1 MTLPEV
7 LDRLA
12 EFLGNVVENYTAEMP
27 KLEAYELNNEPIKV
41 YSGYPPVRVS
51 SDSYT
56 SFICC
61 LADSFEDNDDGGTA
75 TVKVVFSLYCP
86 DESDQ
91 ARPMYNLV
99 EHCRQAMLKNR
110 TLKGRASLVLPLKG
124 EFSLEQPNP
133 QYQAT
138 ITAVY
143 TIGQPTEEGFDYDG
157 YQETKA
163 YGRY

>member
-1 MTLPEV
+1 MTIPEV
-7 LDRLA
+7 LDKLA
-12 EFLGNVVENYTAEMP
+12 EFLGDVVKDYTAEMP
-27 KLEAYELNNEPIKV
+27 QLKPNEAIKV

-51 SDSYT
+51 SDAYT

-61 LADSFEDNDDGGTA
+61 LADNFNDGEEDSTV
-75 TVKVVFSLYCP
+75 TVKIVFSLYSP
-86 DESDQ
+86 EEVDQ

-99 EHCRQAMLKNR
+99 EHCRQAMLKSR
-110 TLKGRASLVLPLKG
+110 TLKGRACLALPMKG
-124 EFSLEQPNP
+124 EFSLEQPNL

-157 YQETKA
+157 YQETRA
-163 YGRY
+163 YARY